1 MGREKLTGFP
11 PFLGVG
17 SCFILAWNSLRKEN
31 IFLSFAKM
39 ACTSAWLASWVTV
52 FNLFVCVG
60 CGHGGVGGVGV
71 CVRARKLAITLA
83 WICNIFSD
91 VLICFLASIIYILS
105 NFF

>member
-11 PFLGVG
+11 PFLRVG

-31 IFLSFAKM
+31 IFLSFSKM

-60 CGHGGVGGVGV
+60 GGHGGVGGVGV
-71 CVRARKLAITLA
+71 CVRVQA
-83 WICNIFSD
+83 CNHTCVD
-91 VLICFLASIIYILS
+91 LQYFL
-105 NFF
+105 